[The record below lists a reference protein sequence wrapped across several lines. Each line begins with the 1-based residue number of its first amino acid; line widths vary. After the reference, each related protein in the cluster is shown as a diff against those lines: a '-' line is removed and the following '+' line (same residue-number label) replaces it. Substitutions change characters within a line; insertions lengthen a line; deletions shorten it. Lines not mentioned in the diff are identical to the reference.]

1 MAKNDIIVGIDAGS
15 ANVRTVIV
23 QIFPGEELPRV
34 IGVGVS
40 ESAGIR
46 KGMIV
51 DLEEAIKS
59 VNDSVEKAGRSAG
72 VSVKSAVVSIGGNHI
87 VSQNSKGVIAVGRA
101 DGEVTEDDIE
111 RVINAAQAISI
122 PPNKEIIHIIPRS
135 YSLDD
140 QKNIKDPLGMN
151 GVRLEVDAMIIEGS
165 TPVVK
170 NLQKS
175 IEQAGI
181 EIGEFV
187 LAPLAGAKAILSK
200 RQKELGV
207 VLVDIGG
214 GTTSIAVYEEN
225 NLLHTAILP
234 VGGSHITNDL
244 AIGLRTSIDV
254 AEKVKI
260 EFGNALPRD
269 INKKE
274 DINLAEIDPNEEGM
288 VSRHHVAEIIEARL
302 EEIFNM
308 VNKELKMIARD
319 KLLPAGAVL
328 VGGTA
333 KLPGAVDLAKNILGL
348 PAQTGFPMRLS
359 GLVDK
364 IDDPSFATAVGLV
377 IWGMENADRGSHGG
391 GFFRKEVAG
400 HIRSGVGGLVD
411 HVKKWLGKFLP

>member
-1 MAKNDIIVGIDAGS
+1 MAKNVIIAGIDVGS

-40 ESAGIR
+40 ESMGIR

-51 DLEEAIKS
+51 DLEEAVKA
-59 VNDSVEKAGRSAG
+59 VNDSVDKAERGAG
-72 VSVKSAVVSIGGNHI
+72 VSVKSAAVSIGGNHI
-87 VSQNSKGVIAVGRA
+87 ASQSSKGVIAVGRA

-111 RVINAAQAISI
+111 RVISAAQAISI
-122 PPNKEIIHIIPRS
+122 PPNREIIHIIPRS

-165 TPVVK
+165 APVVK

-187 LAPLAGAKAILSK
+187 LAPLAAAKVVLSR

-214 GTTSIAVYEEN
+214 GTTAIAVYEEN
-225 NLLHTAILP
+225 DLLHTAILP

-319 KLLPAGAVL
+319 KLLPGGAVL
-328 VGGTA
+328 AGGTA

-348 PAQTGFPMRLS
+348 PAQTGFPTRLS

-364 IDDPSFATAVGLV
+364 IDEPSFATAVGLI
-377 IWGMENADRGSHGG
+377 IWGMENADRGPRGG
-391 GFFRKEVAG
+391 GFFRKKIAG
-400 HIRSGVGGLVD
+400 RIGDNMGGTVE
-411 HVKKWLGKFLP
+411 HMKKWLGKFLP